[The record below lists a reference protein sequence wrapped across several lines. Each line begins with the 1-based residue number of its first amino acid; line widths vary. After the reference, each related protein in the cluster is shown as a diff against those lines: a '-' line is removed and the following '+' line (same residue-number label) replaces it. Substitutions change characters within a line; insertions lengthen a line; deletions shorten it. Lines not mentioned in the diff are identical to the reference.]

1 VTALLPVELPVPP
14 MGERLVA
21 HDSEFT
27 AVDRGFSTLRD
38 AINDGI
44 RLANH
49 VGAGLPLLPT
59 ESLEELL
66 VLPFSGDYRAIRRN
80 ANACGQV
87 RDAFAVWGDNFPR
100 VGLAVASC
108 WTGAASAALLGRLA
122 VYAVAG
128 RAVGSVVGAGAVVF
142 EEIATVCERL
152 AVRVE
157 HELAVLGRL
166 LLRLSRRLLE
176 SVCGPG
182 VTTLAIEVAVHGW
195 SVISDIVHDICLVH
209 ALISDLLT
217 LQETVS
223 GWVEDWR
230 SRLELFTDLR
240 GAWAA

>member
-1 VTALLPVELPVPP
+1 VTTLVPVELPEPP
-14 MGERLVA
+14 LGERLVA
-21 HDSEFT
+21 HDSQFT
-27 AVDRGFSTLRD
+27 AVDRGWSLLRD

-44 RLANH
+44 RLANS

-87 RDAFAVWGDNFPR
+87 RDAFEVWGDNFPR

-122 VYAVAG
+122 LFAVAG
-128 RAVGSVVGAGAVVF
+128 RAVGSVVGAGAAVF

-176 SVCGPG
+176 AVCGPG
-182 VTTLAIEVAVHGW
+182 VASLALEVAVHGW

-209 ALISDLLT
+209 TLISDLLT
-217 LQETVS
+217 LQATVS
-223 GWVEDWR
+223 GWVTDWR
-230 SRLELFTDLR
+230 ARLGLFTDLR
-240 GAWAA
+240 GAWDA